1 MKGIVIFEKE
11 KDRIFLPEQFLQ
23 ECREKLML
31 VIYEP
36 LETEIKIREEFLYIV
51 ASEEAAG
58 DLSNNGAAVLGY
70 RDRMQS
76 FPNLKWVLE
85 PVEVDSDLSLSYL
98 EQVYRRYKKLPWDIL
113 ETEHL
118 LVRETTVE
126 DVDAFYRI
134 YKEPSITR
142 YTEDLFED
150 PAMERAYTENYRD
163 TIYSLYGFGMWTVVE
178 KTSGLVIGRAGISMR
193 DGYEEPELGFI
204 IGVPWQRKG
213 YAYEVCSAILKYA
226 KKELG
231 FDKAISFVMEENK
244 ASIELCKKLGF
255 LKCGDALLG
264 KEPYILFCKDL

>member
-23 ECREKLML
+23 ECREKQVLI
-31 VIYEP
+31 IYEP
-36 LETEIKIREEFLYIV
+36 LEVETKIREEFLYIV

-58 DLSNNGAAVLGY
+58 YLSNNGAAVLGY

-85 PVEVDSDLSLSYL
+85 PAEDDSDLSLSYL

-126 DVDAFYRI
+126 DVEAFYRI
-134 YKEPSITR
+134 YSEPSITR
-142 YTEDLFED
+142 YTENLFED
-150 PAMERAYTENYRD
+150 PAMGRAYTENYRD
-163 TIYSLYGFGMWTVVE
+163 KIYSLYGFGMWTVVE
-178 KTSGLVIGRAGISMR
+178 KASDLVIGRAGISMR

-226 KKELG
+226 KEELD
-231 FDKAISFVMEENK
+231 FEKVISFVMEENK
-244 ASIELCKKLGF
+244 ASLALCRKLGF
-255 LKCGDALLG
+255 VLDGVVTLERVAYLQ
-264 KEPYILFCKDL
+264 FSKDL